1 MIKRF
6 KNEKF
11 NSLPPIEK
19 LFKCEAVDG
28 DTTKL
33 TIYGDIGASFWGGE
47 SVTATDVKNAL
58 KDVQA
63 KELHVHINS
72 YGGDAFDGIAIFNQL
87 RDHQAKV
94 ITHVDGVAASAASII
109 AMAGDEII
117 MNLGSMLM
125 IHEASTGVWGNKTDM
140 QKALNSLEGLDKS
153 LANIY
158 MTRFKGEQSEVET
171 LMKNETWFA
180 ADEAVDIGLADR
192 VNNEGEKTDQNPTNE
207 VDPEAFKNSILSRFR
222 KAPAPA
228 AASAQPDK
236 LAALIEGLRKATQQI
251 TGTGDDE
258 NAN

>member
-158 MTRFKGEQSEVET
+158 MTRFKGELSEIET
-171 LMKNETWFA
+171 LMKGETWFS

-192 VNNEGEKTDQNPTNE
+192 VNNDVGETSLDTVNNAN
-207 VDPEAFKNSILSRFR
+207 PEAFKNSILARFR
-222 KAPAPA
+222 KEPAPA
-228 AASAQPDK
+228 AASADN
-236 LAALIEGLRKATQQI
+236 LTALIEGLKKATKQI
-251 TGTGDDE
+251 TGDE
-258 NAN
+258 KNAN